1 MSFDLKT
8 VQLDGGISYPNF
20 IAFKVGPHVLAIDQS
35 LNPLVKNLDA
45 VTTAKTGG
53 INISKKLLPNGW
65 VGSQIFK
72 VNSTYNG
79 KPVDLILVPF
89 CYCWTDGR

>member
-1 MSFDLKT
+1 M
-8 VQLDGGISYPNF
+8 
-20 IAFKVGPHVLAIDQS
+20 LAIDQS

-53 INISKKLLPNGW
+53 INISKTLLPKGW
-65 VGSQIFK
+65 VGSQVCK

-89 CYCWTDGR
+89 ADAGQTCEEVRVWIEKK

>member
-1 MSFDLKT
+1 M
-8 VQLDGGISYPNF
+8 
-20 IAFKVGPHVLAIDQS
+20 LAIDQS

-53 INISKKLLPNGW
+53 INILKKLLPKGW
-65 VGSQIFK
+65 VGSQVFI

-89 CYCWTDGR
+89 ADAGQTGGEVRVWIEKK

>member
-1 MSFDLKT
+1 M
-8 VQLDGGISYPNF
+8 
-20 IAFKVGPHVLAIDQS
+20 LAIDQS

-53 INISKKLLPNGW
+53 INILKTSFPKGGI
-65 VGSQIFK
+65 GSQVYK

-79 KPVDLILVPF
+79 KPVDWILVPF
-89 CYCWTDGR
+89 ADAGQTCGEVRVWIEKK